1 MIKSKNINTYNYK
14 IRANKVYN
22 RTAGGPYRTTHDV
35 KVPFSMPMFSRI
47 NVLTHRFHVDNAR
60 DDEGIV
66 YDIIIGRGIM
76 VQLGLKG
83 NFNVK
88 Y

>member
-1 MIKSKNINTYNYK
+1 M
-14 IRANKVYN
+14 
-22 RTAGGPYRTTHDV
+22 
-35 KVPFSMPMFSRI
+35 KVPFSMPVFSRI